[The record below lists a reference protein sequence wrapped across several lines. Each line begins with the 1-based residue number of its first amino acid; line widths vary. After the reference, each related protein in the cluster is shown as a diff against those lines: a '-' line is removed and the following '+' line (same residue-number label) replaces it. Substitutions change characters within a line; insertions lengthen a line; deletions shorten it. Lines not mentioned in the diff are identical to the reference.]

1 MTEVKLDK
9 TAEIFL
15 KVYTGQLRKFPDQ
28 TREDTT
34 KKLLGEIEE
43 LIEARERF
51 IKEPT
56 ESNLE
61 KIKFERADVAIMAV
75 RLWYDYADPL
85 AWVILYAFS
94 DWETLKY
101 VEKKWEIVEARTY
114 EKIEDGT
121 YQHKQ

>member
-1 MTEVKLDK
+1 MDIKEDRA
-9 TAEIFL
+9 AEILL
-15 KVYTGQLRKFPDQ
+15 KVYRGQLRKFPDQ

-34 KKLLGEIEE
+34 KKLRGEIEE

-51 IKEPT
+51 IKEPV

-61 KIKFERADVAIMAV
+61 KIKFERADVAIMAT
-75 RLWYDYADPL
+75 RLWYDYADPM

-94 DWETLKY
+94 DYETLKY

-114 EKIEDGT
+114 EKLADGT
-121 YQHKQ
+121 YQHK